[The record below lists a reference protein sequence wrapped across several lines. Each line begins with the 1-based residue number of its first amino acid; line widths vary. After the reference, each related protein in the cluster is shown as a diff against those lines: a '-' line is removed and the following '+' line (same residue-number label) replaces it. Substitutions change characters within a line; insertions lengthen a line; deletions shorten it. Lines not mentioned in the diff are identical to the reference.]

1 MDQLYYD
8 VFFGVD
14 ARSSIILSYTEAV
27 AAAVVLGKK
36 KKASSVIIGVPLC
49 VNKLQLGFLN
59 RISLI
64 YNISRSCQAA
74 S

>member
-14 ARSSIILSYTEAV
+14 ARSSIILSYTE
-27 AAAVVLGKK
+27 AVVLGKK

-64 YNISRSCQAA
+64 CNISRSCQAA